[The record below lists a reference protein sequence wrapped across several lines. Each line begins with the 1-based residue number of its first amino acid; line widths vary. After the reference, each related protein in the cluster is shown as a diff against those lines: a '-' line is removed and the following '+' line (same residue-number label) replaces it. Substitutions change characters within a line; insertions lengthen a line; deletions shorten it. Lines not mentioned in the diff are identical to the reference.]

1 MGEKRYSAKAWGITI
16 VFCDTLGL
24 AAIAFIGYLTWL
36 FYQQSG
42 KISPPVGFSTLLYV
56 PLFIVIRGIAVKEKK
71 KALNREGEES

>member
-1 MGEKRYSAKAWGITI
+1 MGEKRFSAKAWGITI
-16 VFCDTLGL
+16 VFCDALGL
-24 AAIAFIGYLTWL
+24 AALAFISYLTWS